1 MDELRVALQD
11 IQTLDQVDILLGIR
25 LELLDDCILH
35 FLVLACEALLTLALA
50 LVSFELFVW
59 HHAVAVGAFESDVIE
74 ELAEELVHCLLL
86 LELVA
91 KHAFEYALGFGAGI
105 LRVLRLTVGHQ
116 ALPTASGRA

>member
-1 MDELRVALQD
+1 VDKLRVALQD

-59 HHAVAVGAFESDVIE
+59 HNAVAVGAFESDVIE
-74 ELAEELVHCLLL
+74 QLAEELVHRLLL

-91 KHAFEYALGFGAGI
+91 
-105 LRVLRLTVGHQ
+105 
-116 ALPTASGRA
+116 